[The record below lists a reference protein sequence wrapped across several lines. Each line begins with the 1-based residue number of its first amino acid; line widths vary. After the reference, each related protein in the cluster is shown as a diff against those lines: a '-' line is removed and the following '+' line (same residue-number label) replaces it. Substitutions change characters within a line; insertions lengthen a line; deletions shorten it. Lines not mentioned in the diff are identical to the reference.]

1 MEAVTL
7 THGTD
12 SVTLTLN
19 YLLAFFE
26 GLSGSE
32 KTAFIQMFQINEA
45 RSPSLPPLSPML
57 PYFESPPQ
65 QLMFPSPPQQ
75 PQSPFVIHSPPAD
88 AAPGGGGAAPF
99 TPLSRFSFVR
109 EEEVDAMESES
120 EQQDD

>member
-45 RSPSLPPLSPML
+45 RSPSLPPQS
-57 PYFESPPQ
+57 FESPPQ
-65 QLMFPSPPQQ
+65 QLMFPSPPPL

-88 AAPGGGGAAPF
+88 AAAPGAAPF

-109 EEEVDAMESES
+109 EEVDAMESES